1 MAPMIMNYIASI
13 SAVFYFIQ
21 NMLIDFT
28 RAIYSKLNE
37 EVLVIPREWSVE
49 NLQV

>member
-21 NMLIDFT
+21 NVLIDFT
-28 RAIYSKLNE
+28 RVICSKLNE